1 MDDFGECKYGGL
13 QDALLPKVAKPGKSG
28 WCKALNSRGRC
39 TDQINPGGHCACNKK
54 CKCQDPYRWF
64 QRHAHLPAEAV
75 AQVTSSGAT
84 VGGAAAVIPSAGQ
97 SMAFR
102 GEEGKS
108 RLKKRRK
115 KSNKRAK
122 NGRSNKGSKKG

>member
-84 VGGAAAVIPSAGQ
+84 AVIPSAGQ